1 MEFKKASLK
10 EIIVYKIKWLIK
22 IIDGAFKGLER
33 LMKEVKL
40 WKK

>member
-1 MEFKKASLK
+1 MEFKKATLK
-10 EIIVYKIKWLIK
+10 EVIAYKFKWLIK
-22 IIDGAFKGLER
+22 IIDSAFKGLER

>member
-22 IIDGAFKGLER
+22 IIDSAFKGLER